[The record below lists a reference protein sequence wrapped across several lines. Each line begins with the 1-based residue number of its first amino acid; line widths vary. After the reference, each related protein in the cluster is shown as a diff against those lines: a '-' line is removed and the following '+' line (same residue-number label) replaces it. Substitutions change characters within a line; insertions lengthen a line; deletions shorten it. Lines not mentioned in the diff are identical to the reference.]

1 MKLPSISSERLVRAA
16 CWLGLVALPLMVASV
31 FFPTVWPVLIAL
43 SVGQV
48 IGTLSLLLYVVAV
61 AQDLDIFRL
70 LRR

>member
-1 MKLPSISSERLVRAA
+1 
-16 CWLGLVALPLMVASV
+16 MVASV